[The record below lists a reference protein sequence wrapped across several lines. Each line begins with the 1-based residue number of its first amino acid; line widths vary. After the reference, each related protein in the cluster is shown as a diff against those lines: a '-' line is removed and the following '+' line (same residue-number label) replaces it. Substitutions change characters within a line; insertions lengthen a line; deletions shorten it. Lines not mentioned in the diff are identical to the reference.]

1 METGEWPAAML
12 PQRVERMTMRYSFGR
27 VRALRLLPAALA
39 AGAAVPAIA
48 QSYDPYQESG
58 INYPST
64 RGSRDPANPTAGT
77 TTTARAGGQVAGD
90 QLQATTDQRYSPD
103 RIESDREPADRT
115 TVRERDATT
124 TRDRDVRRTE
134 EPAIA
139 RRPAPPSEFET
150 FASEIVDKPLR
161 RFGANLLVP
170 TARDFTAPPTVTVP
184 TDYRINPGDELVV
197 GLTGSVQADNL
208 RLTVNSDGRIFLPR
222 VGTVAVAGVRY
233 GDVQSVISAQVARQ
247 YRAFRVA
254 VTMGALRGLTVYVT
268 GFAQTPGS
276 YTVSSLSTLV
286 NAVLAAGGPSAGG
299 SFRSIQLRRGGRLIS
314 DFDLYDLLLKGDKS
328 ADATLQNGDV
338 IFIAPAGAQV
348 AVIGSVNNEAIF
360 EARPGDTL
368 TQVLLYAGGV
378 NTVAD
383 DTRLLLLDPLDVG
396 NGWQQ
401 LTPAQAQAQVA
412 KRAAVL
418 RVLSGVGIARPLSRQ
433 PVLVTVN
440 GEVAKPGRYYVHP
453 GTSVAAAIAQAG
465 GLTGDAYAFGT
476 VFTRDSLRLQQRQSY
491 ERALR
496 DTQFL
501 LTTTPLTSVLQADTS
516 QVARLQALRSAVDQL
531 EQRRPDGRLVLEVTP
546 EATAVPGDLVLENN
560 DAIFVPSRPVTV
572 GVFGSVP
579 SPATFRYQPA
589 RTIGDYVS
597 QAGGVQKIG
606 DRKQVFVIRANGMLL
621 APRRGAFSG
630 SILKQRVLPGDLIYV
645 PINANR
651 DAFWA
656 KLRDLTQVLFTGALT
671 TASIVAVSK

>member
-1 METGEWPAAML
+1 VAA
-12 PQRVERMTMRYSFGR
+12 QTYN
-27 VRALRLLPAALA
+27 
-39 AGAAVPAIA
+39 
-48 QSYDPYQESG
+48 PYQESG
-58 INYPST
+58 INYPGT
-64 RGSRDPANPTAGT
+64 RQAGEQTPPGPTRDA
-77 TTTARAGGQVAGD
+77 QVAGD
-90 QLQATTDQRYSPD
+90 QLQATNDQRYSPD
-103 RIESDREPADRT
+103 RIESDREPTDRT

-124 TRDRDVRRTE
+124 RDRDRDRDRDVPRTGE
-134 EPAIA
+134 TAVA
-139 RRPAPPSEFET
+139 RRPVPPSEFET

-170 TARDFTAPPTVTVP
+170 TARDFTAPPMVTIP
-184 TDYRINPGDELVV
+184 SDYRINPGDQLVV
-197 GLTGSVQADNL
+197 GLTGSVQADSL
-208 RLTVNSDGRIFLPR
+208 RLVVNSDGRIFVPR
-222 VGTVAVAGVRY
+222 VGAVTVAGVRY

-247 YRAFRVA
+247 YRSFRVS

-328 ADATLQNGDV
+328 GDATLQNGDV

-348 AVIGSVNNEAIF
+348 AAIGSVNNEAIF

-368 TQVLLYAGGV
+368 TDILLYSGGV

-383 DTRLLLLDPLDVG
+383 DTRLLLLDPLDVN

-401 LTPAQAQAQVA
+401 LSPGEARTRVA

-418 RVLSGVGIARPLSRQ
+418 RVLSGVGIVRPLSRQ

-440 GEVAKPGRYYVHP
+440 GEVAKPGRYYVPP
-453 GTSVAAAIAQAG
+453 GTSVEAVIAQAG

-476 VFTRDSLRLQQRQSY
+476 VFTRDTLRLQQRQSY
-491 ERALR
+491 ERALK

-501 LTTTPLTSVLQADTS
+501 LTTVPLTSALQQDAN
-516 QVARLQALRSAVDQL
+516 QVARLQTLRSAVDQL
-531 EQRRPDGRLVLEVTP
+531 EQRRPDGRLVLEVAP
-546 EATAVPGDLVLENN
+546 DATAPPGDLVLENN
-560 DAIFVPSRPVTV
+560 DVVFVPNRPVTV

-579 SPATFRYQPA
+579 SPASFRYQPA
-589 RTIGDYVS
+589 RTIGDYVK

-606 DRKQVFVIRANGMLL
+606 DRGEIFVIRANGMLL
-621 APRRGAFSG
+621 APKRGAFSG
-630 SILKQRVLPGDLIYV
+630 SILKQRALPGDLIYV
-645 PINANR
+645 PINPNR

-656 KLRDLTQVLFTGALT
+656 RLRDLTQVLFTGALT